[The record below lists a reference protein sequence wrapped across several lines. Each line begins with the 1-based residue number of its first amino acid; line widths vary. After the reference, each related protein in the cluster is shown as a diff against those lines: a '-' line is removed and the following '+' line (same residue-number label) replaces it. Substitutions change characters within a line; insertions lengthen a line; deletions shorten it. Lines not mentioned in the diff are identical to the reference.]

1 MQIINP
7 FRPLVVSLLLLMLI
21 GLLIWIMLKLS
32 DDDVTGRYWAKRH
45 LTDEKTRDVISMVV
59 KTFEYDYGQVLY
71 NWFNKQNL
79 DNLYVFSTNAL
90 FKDARAS
97 LGFYEPKT
105 SWSEFWQ
112 KRENATELDQKNP
125 EAGLVQNI
133 DQDVPF
139 WAVEKVNSQYIWI
152 PLIKYV
158 DEHAEFK
165 EQFEAERDALMILL
179 MRYDP
184 SSKLVSWNWEENRVN
199 RKGISSAFYSL
210 RLQNTDENG
219 MSGGETVIRLQFA
232 PSETN
237 TLFSSGY
244 KTIIEGTNVFA
255 SSEDSAYGK
264 LFKSEQ
270 LYKHVVKYVKDQ
282 LKSAQSVKKERIEKV
297 EQEYSD
303 LDSVNKKLQADFSRK
318 VHKSELPNK

>member
-1 MQIINP
+1 MQVINP
-7 FRPLVVSLLLLMLI
+7 ARPLVMSMLLFLLI
-21 GLLIWIMLKLS
+21 GLLVWIMFKLS
-32 DDDVTGRYWAKRH
+32 DNDVTGRFWAKKH

-59 KTFEYDYGQVLY
+59 TDFEFDYGQVLY
-71 NWFNKQNL
+71 NWFCKQDL
-79 DNLYVFSTNAL
+79 DDLYVFSTNTL
-90 FKDARAS
+90 IKEARES
-97 LGFYEPKT
+97 LGFYESKS
-105 SWSEFWQ
+105 SWSKLWQ
-112 KRENATELDQKNP
+112 KREGATDLDQKNP

-139 WAVEKVNSQYIWI
+139 WAVEKVNSQYIWT
-152 PLIKYV
+152 PLIRYV

-165 EQFEAERDALMILL
+165 EQFEAQRDALMILL

-184 SSKLVSWNWEENRVN
+184 SSKFVSWNWEENRVN
-199 RKGISSAFYSL
+199 RKGILSVFYSL

-219 MSGGETVIRLQFA
+219 VSSGETVIRVQFA

-255 SSEDSAYGK
+255 SSEDGAYGE

-297 EQEYSD
+297 EKEYD
-303 LDSVNKKLQADFSRK
+303 NLDQVNKKLQADFSREA
-318 VHKSELPNK
+318 HKSELYN

>member
-1 MQIINP
+1 MSVINS
-7 FRPLVVSLLLLMLI
+7 FRPLALSLLLLLLI
-21 GLLIWIMLKLS
+21 GLLVWIMFKLS

-59 KTFEYDYGQVLY
+59 STFEYDYGQVLY

-79 DNLYVFSTNAL
+79 DNLYVLSTNAL
-90 FKDARAS
+90 VKEARES
-97 LGFYEPKT
+97 LGFYEPKPD
-105 SWSEFWQ
+105 WSELWQ

-133 DQDVPF
+133 EQDVPF
-139 WAVEKVNSQYIWI
+139 WAVEKVNSQYIWT

-158 DEHAEFK
+158 DEHTEFK
-165 EQFEAERDALMILL
+165 EQFEVQRDALMILL

-199 RKGISSAFYSL
+199 HKGISSVFYSL
-210 RLQNTDENG
+210 RLRNTDENG
-219 MSGGETVIRLQFA
+219 VSSGETVIRVQFA

-264 LFKSEQ
+264 LLESEQ

-297 EQEYSD
+297 EREYGN
-303 LDSVNKKLQADFSRK
+303 LDQVNKKLQANFSREA
-318 VHKSELPNK
+318 HKSELYN

>member
-1 MQIINP
+1 MSVLNS
-7 FRPLVVSLLLLMLI
+7 FRPLALSLLLLLLI
-21 GLLIWIMLKLS
+21 GLLVWIMFKLS

-59 KTFEYDYGQVLY
+59 STFEYDYGQVLY

-79 DNLYVFSTNAL
+79 DNLYVLSTNAL
-90 FKDARAS
+90 VKEARES
-97 LGFYEPKT
+97 LGFYEPKPD
-105 SWSEFWQ
+105 WSELWQ

-133 DQDVPF
+133 EQDVPF
-139 WAVEKVNSQYIWI
+139 WAVEKVNSQYIWT

-158 DEHAEFK
+158 DEHTEFK
-165 EQFEAERDALMILL
+165 EQFEVQRDALMILL

-199 RKGISSAFYSL
+199 HKGISSVFYSL
-210 RLQNTDENG
+210 RLRNTDENG
-219 MSGGETVIRLQFA
+219 VSSGETVIRVQFA

-264 LFKSEQ
+264 LLESEQ

-297 EQEYSD
+297 EREYGN
-303 LDSVNKKLQADFSRK
+303 LDQVNKKLQANFSREA
-318 VHKSELPNK
+318 HKSELYN

>member
-1 MQIINP
+1 M
-7 FRPLVVSLLLLMLI
+7 F
-21 GLLIWIMLKLS
+21 KLS
-32 DDDVTGRYWAKRH
+32 DDDVTGRFWARRH

-59 KTFEYDYGQVLY
+59 KDFEFDYGQVLY

-79 DNLYVFSTNAL
+79 DNLYVFSTNTL
-90 FKDARAS
+90 LKEARES
-97 LGFYEPKT
+97 LGFYEPKP
-105 SWSEFWQ
+105 SWSKLWK

-152 PLIKYV
+152 PLVKYV

-165 EQFEAERDALMILL
+165 DQFEVQRDALMILL

-184 SSKLVSWNWEENRVN
+184 SSKFVSWNWEENRVN
-199 RKGISSAFYSL
+199 RNGISSVFYSL

-219 MSGGETVIRLQFA
+219 VSSGETVIRVQFA

-255 SSEDSAYGK
+255 SSEDSVYGE
-264 LFKSEQ
+264 LLNSEQ

-282 LKSAQSVKKERIEKV
+282 VNYAPLK
-297 EQEYSD
+297 
-303 LDSVNKKLQADFSRK
+303 
-318 VHKSELPNK
+318 

>member
-1 MQIINP
+1 MQVINP
-7 FRPLVVSLLLLMLI
+7 VRPLAMSLLLLLLI
-21 GLLIWIMLKLS
+21 GLLVWIMFKLS
-32 DDDVTGRYWAKRH
+32 DDDVTGRFWAKRH

-59 KTFEYDYGQVLY
+59 KDFEFDYGQVLY
-71 NWFNKQNL
+71 NWFCKQNL
-79 DNLYVFSTNAL
+79 DNLYVFSTNTL
-90 FKDARAS
+90 VKEARES
-97 LGFYEPKT
+97 LGFYEPKP
-105 SWSEFWQ
+105 SWSKFWQ
-112 KRENATELDQKNP
+112 KREGATELDQKNP

-133 DQDVPF
+133 DQDVLF
-139 WAVEKVNSQYIWI
+139 WAVEKVNSQYIWT
-152 PLIKYV
+152 PLVKYI

-165 EQFEAERDALMILL
+165 DQFEAQRDALMILL

-199 RKGISSAFYSL
+199 RNGIASVLYSL

-219 MSGGETVIRLQFA
+219 VSGGETVIRVQFA
-232 PSETN
+232 PMETN
-237 TLFSSGY
+237 AIFSSGY

-297 EQEYSD
+297 EKEYSS
-303 LDSVNKKLQADFSRK
+303 LDSVNKKLQADFSREA
-318 VHKSELPNK
+318 HKSELYN

>member
-1 MQIINP
+1 MQVINP
-7 FRPLVVSLLLLMLI
+7 ARPLVMSLLLLLLI
-21 GLLIWIMLKLS
+21 GLLVWIMFKLS
-32 DDDVTGRYWAKRH
+32 DDNVTGRFWAKKH

-59 KTFEYDYGQVLY
+59 ADFEFDYGQVLY
-71 NWFNKQNL
+71 NWFCKQDL
-79 DNLYVFSTNAL
+79 DDLYVLSTNTL
-90 FKDARAS
+90 VKEARES
-97 LGFYEPKT
+97 LGFYESKS
-105 SWSEFWQ
+105 SWSKLWQ
-112 KRENATELDQKNP
+112 KREGATDLDRENP

-139 WAVEKVNSQYIWI
+139 WAVEKVNSQYIWV

-165 EQFEAERDALMILL
+165 NQFEAQRDALMILL

-184 SSKLVSWNWEENRVN
+184 SSKFISWNWEENRVN
-199 RKGISSAFYSL
+199 RNGIASVFYSL

-219 MSGGETVIRLQFA
+219 VRSGETVIRVQFA

-264 LFKSEQ
+264 LLKSEQ
-270 LYKHVVKYVKDQ
+270 LYKHVVKYVKNQ
-282 LKSAQSVKKERIEKV
+282 LKSAQSAKKERIEKV
-297 EQEYSD
+297 EKEYD
-303 LDSVNKKLQADFSRK
+303 NLDQVNKKLQADFSRE
-318 VHKSELPNK
+318 VHKSELHDE

>member
-1 MQIINP
+1 MSVINP
-7 FRPLVVSLLLLMLI
+7 FRPLALSLSLLLLI
-21 GLLIWIMLKLS
+21 GLLVWIMFKLS

-59 KTFEYDYGQVLY
+59 KDFEFDYGQVLY

-79 DNLYVFSTNAL
+79 DNLYVFSTNTL
-90 FKDARAS
+90 LKEARES
-97 LGFYEPKT
+97 LGFYEPKP
-105 SWSEFWQ
+105 SWSKLWQ
-112 KRENATELDQKNP
+112 KREGATELDQKNP

-139 WAVEKVNSQYIWI
+139 WAVEKVNSQYIWT
-152 PLIKYV
+152 PLVKYA
-158 DEHAEFK
+158 DQHAEFE
-165 EQFEAERDALMILL
+165 EQFEVQRDALMILL

-199 RKGISSAFYSL
+199 RNGIVSVFYSL

-219 MSGGETVIRLQFA
+219 VSNSETVIRVQFE

-255 SSEDSAYGK
+255 SSEDSAYGE
-264 LFKSEQ
+264 LLNSEQ
-270 LYKHVVKYVKDQ
+270 LYKHVVKYVKDP
-282 LKSAQSVKKERIEKV
+282 LKSAQSVKKERIKKV
-297 EQEYSD
+297 EKEYD
-303 LDSVNKKLQADFSRK
+303 NLDQVNKKLQADFSREA
-318 VHKSELPNK
+318 HKSELRDE

>member
-1 MQIINP
+1 MQVINP
-7 FRPLVVSLLLLMLI
+7 ARPLVMSMLLFLLI
-21 GLLIWIMLKLS
+21 GLLVWIMFKLS
-32 DDDVTGRYWAKRH
+32 DDDVTGRFWAKKH

-59 KTFEYDYGQVLY
+59 TDFEFDYGQVLY
-71 NWFNKQNL
+71 NWFCKQDL
-79 DNLYVFSTNAL
+79 DDLYVFSTNTL
-90 FKDARAS
+90 IKEARES
-97 LGFYEPKT
+97 LGFYESKS
-105 SWSEFWQ
+105 SWSKLWQ
-112 KRENATELDQKNP
+112 KREGATDLDQKNP

-139 WAVEKVNSQYIWI
+139 WAVEKVNSQYIWT
-152 PLIKYV
+152 PLIRYV

-165 EQFEAERDALMILL
+165 EQFEAQRDALMILL

-184 SSKLVSWNWEENRVN
+184 SSKFVSWNWEENRVN
-199 RKGISSAFYSL
+199 RKGILSVFYSL

-219 MSGGETVIRLQFA
+219 VSSGETVIRVQFA

-255 SSEDSAYGK
+255 SSEDGAYGE

-297 EQEYSD
+297 EKEYD
-303 LDSVNKKLQADFSRK
+303 NLDQVNKKLQADFPREA
-318 VHKSELPNK
+318 HKSELYN

>member
-1 MQIINP
+1 MSVINP
-7 FRPLVVSLLLLMLI
+7 FRPLALSLSLLLLI
-21 GLLIWIMLKLS
+21 GLLVWIMFKLS
-32 DDDVTGRYWAKRH
+32 DDDVTGRFWARRH

-59 KTFEYDYGQVLY
+59 KDFEFDYGQVLY
-71 NWFNKQNL
+71 NWFCKQNL
-79 DNLYVFSTNAL
+79 DNLYVFSTNTL
-90 FKDARAS
+90 LKEARES
-97 LGFYEPKT
+97 LGFYEPKP
-105 SWSEFWQ
+105 SWSKLWQ

-133 DQDVPF
+133 DQNVLF

-152 PLIKYV
+152 PLVKYV

-165 EQFEAERDALMILL
+165 DQFEVQRDALMILL

-184 SSKLVSWNWEENRVN
+184 SSKFVSWNWEENRVN
-199 RKGISSAFYSL
+199 RNGISSVFYSL

-219 MSGGETVIRLQFA
+219 VSGGETVIRVQFT

-255 SSEDSAYGK
+255 SSEDSAYGE
-264 LFKSEQ
+264 LLNSEQ

-297 EQEYSD
+297 EKEYD
-303 LDSVNKKLQADFSRK
+303 NLDQVNKKLQADFSREA
-318 VHKSELPNK
+318 HKSELRDE

>member
-1 MQIINP
+1 MSVINS
-7 FRPLVVSLLLLMLI
+7 FRSLALSLLLLLLI
-21 GLLIWIMLKLS
+21 GLLVWIMFKLS
-32 DDDVTGRYWAKRH
+32 DDDVTGRYWAKIH

-59 KTFEYDYGQVLY
+59 STFEYDYGQVLY

-79 DNLYVFSTNAL
+79 DNLYVLSTNAL
-90 FKDARAS
+90 VKEARES
-97 LGFYEPKT
+97 LGFYEPKPD
-105 SWSEFWQ
+105 WSELWQ

-133 DQDVPF
+133 EQDVPF
-139 WAVEKVNSQYIWI
+139 WAVEKVNSQYIWT

-158 DEHAEFK
+158 DEHTEFK
-165 EQFEAERDALMILL
+165 EQFEVQRDALMILL

-199 RKGISSAFYSL
+199 HKGISSVFYSL
-210 RLQNTDENG
+210 RLRNTDENG
-219 MSGGETVIRLQFA
+219 VSSGETVIRVQFA

-237 TLFSSGY
+237 TLFGSGY

-264 LFKSEQ
+264 LLESEQ

-297 EQEYSD
+297 EREYGN
-303 LDSVNKKLQADFSRK
+303 LDQVNKKLQANFSREA
-318 VHKSELPNK
+318 HKSELYN

>member
-1 MQIINP
+1 MSVINS
-7 FRPLVVSLLLLMLI
+7 FRSLALSLLLLLLI
-21 GLLIWIMLKLS
+21 GLLVWIMFKLS

-59 KTFEYDYGQVLY
+59 STFEYDYGQVLY

-79 DNLYVFSTNAL
+79 DNLYVLSTNAL
-90 FKDARAS
+90 VKEARES
-97 LGFYEPKT
+97 LGFYEPKPD
-105 SWSEFWQ
+105 WSELWQ

-133 DQDVPF
+133 EQDVPF
-139 WAVEKVNSQYIWI
+139 WAVEKVNSQYIWT

-158 DEHAEFK
+158 DEHTEFK
-165 EQFEAERDALMILL
+165 EQFEVQRDALMILL

-199 RKGISSAFYSL
+199 HKGISSVFYSL
-210 RLQNTDENG
+210 RLRNTDENG
-219 MSGGETVIRLQFA
+219 VSSGETVIRVQFA
-232 PSETN
+232 LSETN

-264 LFKSEQ
+264 LLESEQ

-297 EQEYSD
+297 EREYGN
-303 LDSVNKKLQADFSRK
+303 LDQVNKKLQANFSREA
-318 VHKSELPNK
+318 HKSELYN

>member
-1 MQIINP
+1 MSVINS
-7 FRPLVVSLLLLMLI
+7 FRSLALSLLLLLLI
-21 GLLIWIMLKLS
+21 GLLVWIMFKLS

-59 KTFEYDYGQVLY
+59 STFEYDYGQVLY

-79 DNLYVFSTNAL
+79 DNLYVLSTNAL
-90 FKDARAS
+90 VKEARES
-97 LGFYEPKT
+97 LGFYEPKPD
-105 SWSEFWQ
+105 WSELWQ

-133 DQDVPF
+133 EQDVPF
-139 WAVEKVNSQYIWI
+139 WAVEKVNSQYIWT

-158 DEHAEFK
+158 DEHTEFK
-165 EQFEAERDALMILL
+165 EQFEVQRDALMILL

-199 RKGISSAFYSL
+199 HKGISSVFYSL
-210 RLQNTDENG
+210 RLRNTDENG
-219 MSGGETVIRLQFA
+219 VSSGETVIRVQFA

-237 TLFSSGY
+237 TLFGSGY

-264 LFKSEQ
+264 LLESEQ

-297 EQEYSD
+297 EREYGN
-303 LDSVNKKLQADFSRK
+303 LDQVNKKLQANFSREA
-318 VHKSELPNK
+318 HKSELYN